1 MTMAVIKNLLWRED
15 YLRLGLRISLDWD
28 MEAAAHVCCFGT
40 TGSGKTYLL
49 KLILGKIVKYDPSA
63 QLTVC
68 DGKGGDFDFLSGCER
83 YASIDVSAV
92 FNGFYDAFL
101 ARQRGEDPDKSGS
114 RVLLVDEWSAYLD
127 GLLDAPDGKKLMEA
141 QRRKLGNLL
150 RLGRSFHFHVILG
163 QQRMD
168 ATYFQGFRE
177 NFNLVV
183 GLSNLSK
190 ESRDMFFSEF
200 KDQMEPDRARGTG
213 YMLTNGTGFTPVA
226 VPHVRD
232 LQNLHRAILEGVT
245 R

>member
-1 MTMAVIKNLLWRED
+1 MAVVKNLLWHEG
-15 YLRLGLRISLDWD
+15 YLRRGLRIPLDWD
-28 MEAAAHVCCFGT
+28 MEAAPHMCCFGS

-49 KLILGKIVKYDPSA
+49 KLALGKIVRCDPTA

-83 YASIDVSAV
+83 YASVAVTPV

-101 ARQRGEDPDKSGS
+101 ARQRGGVPDKAGS
-114 RVLLVDEWSAYLD
+114 RVLLFDEWSAYMD
-127 GLLDAPDGKKLMEA
+127 SLLDAPDGKKLMEA

-150 RLGRSFHFHVILG
+150 RLGRSYHFHVILG

-168 ATYFQGFRE
+168 STYFSGFRE
-177 NFNLVV
+177 NFNKVI
-183 GLSNLSK
+183 GLSTLSR

-200 KDQMEPDRARGTG
+200 KDQMEPDRERGTG
-213 YMLTNGTGFTPVA
+213 YMTTNGTGSTPIA
-226 VPHVRD
+226 VPRVRD
-232 LQNLHRAILEGVT
+232 LPKLHRAILEGVI